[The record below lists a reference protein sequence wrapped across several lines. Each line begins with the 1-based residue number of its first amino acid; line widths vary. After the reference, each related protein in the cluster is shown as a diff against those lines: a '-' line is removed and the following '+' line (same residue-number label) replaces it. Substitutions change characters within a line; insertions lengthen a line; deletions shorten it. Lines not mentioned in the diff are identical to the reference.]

1 MTPLSSKSRWRK
13 LKVIN
18 WNELKDLGS
27 GCGSV
32 GRVVNSDSK
41 GLQFKSSQWQKF
53 IYMEHLFI
61 VNCVLKRRKKEKNPG
76 MAHFFKKKIWLF
88 NFSGYEL
95 SHVLSMIVNWFGKP
109 MLTPETT
116 AYSVWPPIY
125 DVFVNKEY
133 FSALYKSFNF
143 YIIEK

>member
-1 MTPLSSKSRWRK
+1 
-13 LKVIN
+13 
-18 WNELKDLGS
+18 
-27 GCGSV
+27 
-32 GRVVNSDSK
+32 
-41 GLQFKSSQWQKF
+41 
-53 IYMEHLFI
+53 
-61 VNCVLKRRKKEKNPG
+61 
-76 MAHFFKKKIWLF
+76 
-88 NFSGYEL
+88 
-95 SHVLSMIVNWFGKP
+95 